1 MANHVDNFIT
11 VIGNEAAT
19 SEFNSIFSS
28 IFSEDK
34 GLSHAAFLPRDED
47 GQVDINSIGAK
58 WAYVEDGSEDCA
70 SVTSAWSAVLPFIE
84 HLGDHLMDFDPDV
97 KLTCKYTD
105 EGWGFVGA
113 AVYHDNFLASDE
125 EYYEDLVEVRLASL
139 ASNGEEV
146 LKDAEDEEYDPWEDD
161 GWYDWIDTRQ
171 ERILDDLLESC
182 DSGDD
187 LVEPCDDVAQ

>member
-11 VIGNEAAT
+11 VIANEAAT
-19 SEFNSIFSS
+19 AEFNSIFSS

-34 GLSHAAFLPRDED
+34 GLKDADFLPRDED

-58 WAYVEDGSEDCA
+58 WAYVEDGSEEYV

-113 AVYHDNFLASDE
+113 AVYDDHVIDSEE
-125 EYYEDLVEVRLASL
+125 EYYEDLVESRLAYL

-146 LKDAEDEEYDPWEDD
+146 LKDSEDEDSEDEEYDPWEDD

-171 ERILDDLLESC
+171 DMILDDLLESC
-182 DSGDD
+182 D
-187 LVEPCDDVAQ
+187 DVAQ

>member
-19 SEFNSIFSS
+19 AEFESIFSS

-34 GLSHAAFLPRDED
+34 GLRDAEFLPRDED

-58 WAYVEDGSEDCA
+58 WAYVEDASEEYA

-84 HLGDHLMDFDPDV
+84 LLGDHLTGFDSDV
-97 KLTCKYTD
+97 KVTCKYAD

-113 AVYHDNFLASDE
+113 AVYHDSFLASDE

-146 LKDAEDEEYDPWEDD
+146 LKDSEDEEYDPWEDD

-182 DSGDD
+182 NSGDD

>member
-11 VIGNEAAT
+11 VVGNEAAT
-19 SEFNSIFSS
+19 AEFESIFSS

-34 GLSHAAFLPRDED
+34 GLRDAAFLPRDED
-47 GQVDINSIGAK
+47 GQVDMNSIGAK
-58 WAYVEDGSEDCA
+58 WAYVEDASEEYA

-113 AVYHDNFLASDE
+113 AVYHDCFLASDE
-125 EYYEDLVEVRLASL
+125 EYYEDLVATRC
-139 ASNGEEV
+139 
-146 LKDAEDEEYDPWEDD
+146 KAEQPDQDPDEYDPWEDD
-161 GWYDWIDTRQ
+161 GWYEWIDARQ
-171 ERILDDLLESC
+171 ELIMADLLESC

-187 LVEPCDDVAQ
+187 LVEPCENAAE

>member
-11 VIGNEAAT
+11 VFGNEAAT
-19 SEFNSIFSS
+19 AEFESIFSS

-34 GLSHAAFLPRDED
+34 GLRDAAFLPRDED
-47 GQVDINSIGAK
+47 GQ
-58 WAYVEDGSEDCA
+58 
-70 SVTSAWSAVLPFIE
+70 AWSAVLPFIE

-125 EYYEDLVEVRLASL
+125 EYYEDLVATRC
-139 ASNGEEV
+139 
-146 LKDAEDEEYDPWEDD
+146 KAEQPDQDPEEYDPWEDD
-161 GWYDWIDTRQ
+161 GWYEWIDARQ
-171 ERILDDLLESC
+171 ELIMSDLLESC
-182 DSGDD
+182 DDEQS
-187 LVEPCDDVAQ
+187 

>member
-58 WAYVEDGSEDCA
+58 WAYVEDVSNDYA
-70 SVTSAWSAVLPFIE
+70 SVTSAWSAVLPFVE
-84 HLGDHLMDFDPDV
+84 HLGDHLMDFDSKV
-97 KLTCKYTD
+97 KVTCKFTD

-113 AVYHDNFLASDE
+113 AVYDDHVIDSEE
-125 EYYEDLVEVRLASL
+125 EYYEDLVESRLAYL

-146 LKDAEDEEYDPWEDD
+146 LKDSEDEEYDPWEDD

-171 ERILDDLLESC
+171 EMTMTDILGSC
-182 DSGDD
+182 A
-187 LVEPCDDVAQ
+187 DVAQ